1 MDFLRKLHDMKNR
14 RGEKLDAA
22 AKALELGNMEDYQ
35 KQYGDATAMNGEID
49 ALQNMIAEQGRF
61 DETDPVMLNLAITN
75 GKRKE
80 DDLLRNAVDTARS
93 GNEYVQAFCAAIRTK
108 ADPENSMGNEKLTP
122 LYNAM
127 TIGGGTPTGSEGGFL
142 VPIDFDNMIHKKM
155 KEFIRLA
162 DFFKVE
168 NVTGYTGWRA
178 VETTA
183 GRSALPEIDEAA
195 PIGENDKPSFKKI
208 TYTVKKYGD
217 RIAVSSELMSDN
229 TAGLMQYLAEWFG
242 PRVVM
247 TENSLLLALLNKL
260 TAKSFTGGKE
270 LAELKSALNKGL
282 NTAISK
288 NATLLCNQSSYD
300 FMDGLTDTMGRGIL
314 VPNPADPD
322 VYRFKGRPVISADN
336 DLVPDRTVTTAGATK
351 GDYYPIY
358 IGCMSAYATM
368 FRRQALEFASTSVG
382 GSSWA
387 NATSEVRGIVRMDAQ
402 AVDET
407 AAVKREIFIPA
418 T

>member
-108 ADPENSMGNEKLTP
+108 ADPENGMGNEKLTP

-217 RIAVSSELMSDN
+217 RIAVSSELMNDN

-260 TAKSFTGGKE
+260 TAKSFTSGKE

-288 NATLLCNQSSYD
+288 NSTLLCNQSSYD
-300 FMDGLTDTMGRGIL
+300 FMDGLTDTTGRGIL

-322 VYRFKGRPVISADN
+322 VYRFKGRPVVSADN

-358 IGCMSAYATM
+358 IGCMSAYATL

>member
-108 ADPENSMGNEKLTP
+108 ADPENGMGNEKLTP

-183 GRSALPEIDEAA
+183 GRSALPEIDESA

-217 RIAVSSELMSDN
+217 RIAVSSELMNDN

-247 TENSLLLALLNKL
+247 TENCLLLALLNKL
-260 TAKSFTGGKE
+260 TAKSFTSGKE
-270 LAELKSALNKGL
+270 LAELKSALNKEL

-300 FMDGLTDTMGRGIL
+300 FMDGLTDTTGRGIL
-314 VPNPADPD
+314 VPNSADPD
-322 VYRFKGRPVISADN
+322 VYRFKGRPVVSADN

-358 IGCMSAYATM
+358 IGCMSAYATL

>member
-14 RGEKLDAA
+14 RGEKLDAV
-22 AKALELGNMEDYQ
+22 AKTLELGNMEDYQ

-61 DETDPVMLNLAITN
+61 DETDPVMLNLAITS